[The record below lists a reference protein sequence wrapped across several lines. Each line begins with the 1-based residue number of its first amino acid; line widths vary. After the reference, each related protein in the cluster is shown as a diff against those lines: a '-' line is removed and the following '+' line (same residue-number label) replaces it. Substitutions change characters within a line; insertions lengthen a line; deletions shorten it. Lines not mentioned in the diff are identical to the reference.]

1 MTAIA
6 VLAVV
11 FAVGALAGIIAMLR
25 LGIAREESRRS
36 LRGYPDTRSATATRR
51 VLGLYVGV
59 PANVSAPGSPDEP
72 LRAPGGSGVK
82 ALPQRR
88 SPRQLPA
95 PRPGTFRGGLR

>member
-1 MTAIA
+1 MIAIA

-11 FAVGALAGIIAMLR
+11 FAAGALAGIVAMLR

-36 LRGYPDTRSATATRR
+36 FRSYPDTRSAAATRR
-51 VLGLYVGV
+51 VLGLYVG
-59 PANVSAPGSPDEP
+59 PGSVSAPCSPDEP
-72 LRAPGGSGVK
+72 VRASGGSGVQ

-95 PRPGTFRGGLR
+95 SRPGTFRDGLR